1 MANTK
6 ANSNPLDRNGDNK
19 VNLDDLIIGLR
30 QAIHW
35 IISWRGVMA
44 LSLAFTVF
52 SASINIISWVAVLG
66 SMSGF
71 GPITGAIVWGFI
83 QIQELSPILDDL
95 NLDASIAA
103 LVRITR
109 APHEVPNYNESVT
122 PDGQQAID
130 NFQQRNIKNNRFNRF
145 KRFGFYGLEFSV
157 LIVGGAVFSPMG
169 ISWGAVIL
177 SFVGMVGV
185 EFGLRQFSEA
195 GEKLLSVEE
204 RELAQTIRDSAR
216 RDTVKL

>member
-1 MANTK
+1 MARTN

-19 VNLDDLIIGLR
+19 VNLDDLILGVR

-35 IISWRGVMA
+35 VVSWRGVMA

-52 SASINIISWVAVLG
+52 SASINIFSWVAVLG
-66 SMSGF
+66 SMSGW
-71 GPITGAIVWGFI
+71 GPITGSIVWAFI
-83 QIQELSPILDDL
+83 QIQELAPILDDL

-122 PDGQQAID
+122 PEGQQAID